1 MNQHKMSLYLFCG
14 CFIVT
19 LLIFVSYLWR
29 SSIALKDSQERI
41 TTEYLKHIA
50 SIDSIFYDIKKV
62 VLSNDSGTI
71 VNAPVLLAQL
81 QSDSALMR
89 REIMLSQEEKTN
101 LVALHIEK
109 IDNDYSQIGIWGGV
123 LSIIFLIF
131 GFFAIFKIEETK
143 TEAKN
148 TVEEVK
154 TQGENAIAKIAEL
167 QTQAGQLNGLFNS
180 NKQKSSELDGLITTF
195 NTNNPQAKES
205 LERINKLLVEVEIK
219 NKQYDLSIKQMSD
232 LMEQLGQLIDTLNT
246 STNSVNETDHE

>member
-101 LVALHIEK
+101 LVALHIE
-109 IDNDYSQIGIWGGV
+109 N
-123 LSIIFLIF
+123 
-131 GFFAIFKIEETK
+131 
-143 TEAKN
+143 
-148 TVEEVK
+148 
-154 TQGENAIAKIAEL
+154 
-167 QTQAGQLNGLFNS
+167 
-180 NKQKSSELDGLITTF
+180 
-195 NTNNPQAKES
+195 
-205 LERINKLLVEVEIK
+205 
-219 NKQYDLSIKQMSD
+219 
-232 LMEQLGQLIDTLNT
+232 
-246 STNSVNETDHE
+246 